1 MPRRYSCKL
10 GERTLR
16 KHNVLND
23 REIFVFSILRVVLA
37 AIEDNGQIE
46 LQLFFMKSISVY
58 LGVQNPM

>member
-1 MPRRYSCKL
+1 M
-10 GERTLR
+10 R
-16 KHNVLND
+16 KPNALND
-23 REIFVFSILRVVLA
+23 REIFVFSILRAVLA

>member
-16 KHNVLND
+16 KPNALND
-23 REIFVFSILRVVLA
+23 REIFVFSILRAVLA